1 MRIETPAGS
10 GNFIEIHWGENGD
23 LYVTIDS
30 KDPLITNG
38 RQTATAKLFGRGKG
52 ECEPGINQELRVAL
66 APFAEK

>member
-23 LYVTIDS
+23 LYITIDV
-30 KDPLITNG
+30 KDPLLKDV

-52 ECEPGINQELRVAL
+52 EGEPIITQELRAAL